1 MAANNKLSIKLK
13 NFKNSGSYSRGVSVC
28 LHKLKEKT
36 LTQKNITERTV
47 KKKNSSK
54 CDSDHMR
61 TTRKYRKCVTK
72 ESCAI
77 KSKCTI
83 KSKCSE

>member
-47 KKKNSSK
+47 KKKIVPNATQ
-54 CDSDHMR
+54 
-61 TTRKYRKCVTK
+61 TTCGQQENIENV
-72 ESCAI
+72 SP
-77 KSKCTI
+77 KSHV
-83 KSKCSE
+83 